1 MSNTQDAAATKDLSF
16 EEALAELEA
25 SVRRL
30 EEGNLPLS
38 EAITLYER
46 GMHLARQCN
55 DLLDAAQLQ
64 VEQLTLVNNQQQ
76 HAFFLEDPTG

>member
-1 MSNTQDAAATKDLSF
+1 MSDTQDMAATKDLSF

-25 SVRRL
+25 TVRRL
-30 EEGNLPLS
+30 EAGNLPLT

-46 GMHLARQCN
+46 GMQLARQCS

-64 VEQLTLVNNQQQ
+64 VEQLGQL
-76 HAFFLEDPTG
+76 AEPGIAPGDE